1 MRTITILAAA
11 ATVLG
16 LAAAGCGGGSSAT
29 KETAWEGEA
38 KANAVYATQ
47 VPLYPGARIG
57 SMMGSDT
64 YGDGPDSHREGM
76 AWWYDVAATQAEL
89 DAWYAPRLA
98 GAAKST
104 GEDGGITYTLA
115 PQGGEPGEEL
125 GVILENNQ
133 VRVFERT
140 RAGKRKG

>member
-1 MRTITILAAA
+1 MRTMTIMAAVA
-11 ATVLG
+11 LG
-16 LAAAGCGGGSSAT
+16 LAAAGCGPAGGGGGGQEA
-29 KETAWEGEA
+29 KWEGEA

-47 VPLYPGARIG
+47 VPLYPGAKIG

-89 DAWYAPRLA
+89 DAWYATRLA

-104 GEDGGITYTLA
+104 GDDGGITYTLA

-125 GVILENNQ
+125 GVILEDNQ

-140 RAGKRKG
+140 KAGKRKG